1 MKFFLKINFIF
12 LITIDI
18 RVVSLQE
25 QNKPEPIMTHL
36 NNVNRN
42 ISIENMHD
50 VSSKEQSNVNLI
62 VIFLRI
68 KKY

>member
-1 MKFFLKINFIF
+1 MK
-12 LITIDI
+12 
-18 RVVSLQE
+18 
-25 QNKPEPIMTHL
+25 HL
-36 NNVNRN
+36 NDVNRN

-62 VIFLRI
+62 VIFMRI